1 MLLIVTAGWWLSI
14 LMSGAASAAA
24 TAGAAMITKPSQ
36 TTPLDSGGSTTQYGL
51 ALPDNASC
59 SGDTAHD
66 QYHVFTF
73 MFPKNLAPTAVSF
86 KTGVPEGFGTRGRL
100 GFFSDGEYVGALN
113 TAPDTG
119 QVVGLP
125 QSYTW
130 TRLTPKY
137 LFTKGESTATYEG
150 GIACADKD
158 GVVTNYWDTEIVF
171 TASKTDP
178 GGYTWYV
185 PKSSQVAVTSGHSFP
200 VGIVLLVV
208 AVVLAVIAV
217 VMSRYRSR
225 EAHDVTR

>member
-1 MLLIVTAGWWLSI
+1 MVTVGWWLSI
-14 LMSGAASAAA
+14 LAPGVASAA
-24 TAGAAMITKPSQ
+24 TAGAALITKPSQ
-36 TTPLDSGGSTTQYGL
+36 TSPLDSGGSNTQYGL

-73 MFPKNLAPTAVSF
+73 MFPKGLPPTAVSF
-86 KTGVPEGFGTRGRL
+86 KTGVPEGFGTGGRL
-100 GFFSDGEYVGALN
+100 GFFSDGQYVGALN

-125 QSYTW
+125 QAYTW

-137 LFTKGESTATYEG
+137 LFSGGETTATYEG
-150 GIACADKD
+150 GIACANKD

-178 GGYTWYV
+178 GGYSWYV
-185 PKSSQVAVTSGHSFP
+185 PKSSQGAVTPGHSFP

-217 VMSRYRSR
+217 VMSRYRKR